1 MNTVSLNALLERELS
16 VRARCGYVALLLAA
30 LTMATL
36 TGALWLTEPGLPQR
50 TAIALA
56 GMTLIGIG
64 WAVYAAWVLSTRRV
78 LLVTQRIVAA
88 RMAVS
93 FCAAALAGAIA
104 LAVNDNNAAARAS
117 ALVFALMLVMAAVML
132 GRARRRYRELM
143 ARKAELES
151 MTHS

>member
-16 VRARCGYVALLLAA
+16 MRARFGHVALLLAS
-30 LTMATL
+30 LTMAVL
-36 TGALWLTEPGLPQR
+36 TGALWLTEPVLPPR

-64 WAVYAAWVLSTRRV
+64 WALYAVWVLSARRV
-78 LLVTQRIVAA
+78 LLVTQQIVAA

-93 FCAAALAGAIA
+93 FCAAALAGAVA
-104 LAVNDNNAAARAS
+104 LAVTENNVAARAA
-117 ALVFALMLVMAAVML
+117 ALMFALMLAIAATML
-132 GRARRRYRELM
+132 ARARRRYRELM
-143 ARKAELES
+143 ARKTELER